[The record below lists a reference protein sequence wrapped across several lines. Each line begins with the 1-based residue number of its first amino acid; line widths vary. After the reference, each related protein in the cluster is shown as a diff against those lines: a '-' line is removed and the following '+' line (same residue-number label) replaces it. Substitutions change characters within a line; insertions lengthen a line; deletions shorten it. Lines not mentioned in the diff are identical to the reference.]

1 MSTTSSAPPE
11 PGGPGGPRPDD
22 AGPRISADEA
32 RDLGSLRRTVRGAP
46 EDRHIAGVA
55 GGIAR
60 HFDIDPLVVRVAL
73 VVLVFFGGAG
83 LILYA
88 AGWLL
93 IPEEDTADAVVRM
106 DSRSRSVLL
115 YVAAGL
121 ALLAIMG
128 DTVGGYHFP
137 WPVIVI
143 GLAVLALV
151 GRRGR
156 LLRWSQTGP
165 REGDATWSQA
175 TDTPG
180 APGAPIGPAGR
191 VDLTKERPA
200 SPTQSSP
207 GAPTGAPTYAAGGPP
222 RRDPRKRGPVL
233 FGLTL
238 AVIALGEGVLGLVD
252 VAGADVA
259 DPAYPA
265 LALGIIGAALVLGA
279 FWGRAG
285 GLIVLGLAG
294 TIALVATVAA
304 NEWDVTG
311 RHIDLHPTSAAGLHQ
326 RYDFDLGDAKIDL
339 TGIDP
344 AELDGRTLTV
354 DGGLGHIEVFVPD
367 GVEVHAHGSV
377 DGPGEVGLFDQSR
390 GGLDS
395 SLSTT
400 RAAVG
405 DPSTTGTTPVLTVEV
420 TLDVGSVQILDEHD
434 LAYIR
439 SNR

>member
-1 MSTTSSAPPE
+1 MSTTSSAPPD
-11 PGGPGGPRPDD
+11 PGGPSGPRPGE
-22 AGPRISADEA
+22 GPRVSADEA
-32 RDLGSLRRTVRGAP
+32 RDLGRLRRTVRGAP

-106 DSRSRSVLL
+106 DPRSRNVLL

-121 ALLAIMG
+121 GLLAIMG

-143 GLAVLALV
+143 GLVVLALV

-156 LLRWSQTGP
+156 LMRWSQAGA
-165 REGDATWSQA
+165 RETEPTWSQVTDAPAAAGA
-175 TDTPG
+175 T
-180 APGAPIGPAGR
+180 AGR
-191 VDLTKERPA
+191 VDLTKEHTG

-207 GAPTGAPTYAAGGPP
+207 GTPTYAPTYTAPRPP
-222 RRDPRKRGPVL
+222 WRDPRKRGPVL

-238 AVIALGEGVLGLVD
+238 AVIALGEGVLGMAD
-252 VAGADVA
+252 VAGADIA

-285 GLIVLGLAG
+285 GLIALGLAG
-294 TIALVATVAA
+294 TIALVATVAV

-311 RHIDLHPTSAAGLHQ
+311 RHIDLHPTSAANLHQ

-344 AELDGRTLTV
+344 AELDGRTLSV

-377 DGPGEVGLFDQSR
+377 DGPGEVELFDRSR
-390 GGLDS
+390 GGIDS
-395 SLSTT
+395 SLSAT

-405 DPSTTGTTPVLTVEV
+405 GASSTGTTPVLTVDA
-420 TLDVGSVQILDEHD
+420 TLDVGSVQILDEDD